1 MPARSKMKDKLY
13 RFLILYL
20 CTWTVNIMELDQQE
34 KFYSVAKNCDRIN
47 NTFVADLA
55 P

>member
-1 MPARSKMKDKLY
+1 MKDKLD

-20 CTWTVNIMELDQQE
+20 CTWTVIIMELYQQE
-34 KFYSVAKNCDRIN
+34 KCYSVAKNCDRIS